1 MERLSHEEQHRKF
14 QPGTVVVALDGQR
27 LGTVRTV
34 YDHFFL
40 VSQDGNPHADL
51 EVPPHAIASF
61 DGERIQLS
69 VNREALSVVD
79 DEESAGRRLQTDGA

>member
-1 MERLSHEEQHRKF
+1 MSCGKQHRKF
-14 QPGTVVVALDGQR
+14 PPGTVVIAADGQR

-40 VSQDGNPHADL
+40 VSRDGTQHTDL
-51 EVPPHAIASF
+51 EVWPRVVARF
-61 DGERIQLS
+61 DGNRLYLT

-79 DEESAGRRLQTDGA
+79 DEETTSRRLHTDGV